1 MCTRLPKEILPP
13 QPSFR
18 VAAIGVLVS
27 EGGQVPFLSTPR
39 RRQKRR
45 TDRTDRRTNSAA
57 FPRIR
62 ERRANLRS
70 RSLARWFVRR
80 RFCVDTLH
88 TWSYDVDGDV
98 DGSRRWSEG
107 KRRRDGGEGGEG
119 GTRGGDPQMRSRARA
134 GERATAVPRSEKG
147 GFPRYHLEKAP
158 PNICCRCFC
167 KLGQFSQN
175 ALTK

>member
-1 MCTRLPKEILPP
+1 MRADKCPFCRPH
-13 QPSFR
+13 
-18 VAAIGVLVS
+18 A
-27 EGGQVPFLSTPR
+27 EGR
-39 RRQKRR
+39 N
-45 TDRTDRRTNSAA
+45 DRPTDRRTNSAA

-70 RSLARWFVRR
+70 LARSLVRR

-107 KRRRDGGEGGEG
+107 KKRRRGR
-119 GTRGGDPQMRSRARA
+119 RGRHARGRSANAIARA
-134 GERATAVPRSEKG
+134 GGRAGDGSSSKRES
-147 GFPRYHLEKAP
+147 GFSRYHLEKAP

-167 KLGQFSQN
+167 KIGQFSQN
-175 ALTK
+175 ALTKGTKS